1 MNIVTLENT
10 VSKVVIT
17 CMDGLVNDEN
27 DVVPIEVSI
36 STKIS

>member
-1 MNIVTLENT
+1 MNIVTLEAI

-17 CMDGLVNDEN
+17 CMGCLENDEN
-27 DVVPIEVSI
+27 DVVPIEVRI